1 MNRAFL
7 DSRFSILD
15 PKMSIGDKRI
25 YLASRSPR
33 RRELLKQIGVPFE
46 LLLLRE
52 DLRRG
57 ADVDETPLPD
67 ESPGVY
73 VLRLAGAKVK
83 VAVRQIAYRGLPQ
96 KPVLAAD
103 TTVVFDDRI
112 IGKPEN
118 AEHAARMLRALSGR
132 EHQVLTAVALALR
145 EQVETQI
152 SVSSVWFNEL
162 TDTDIRRYVESGDM
176 RGMQSGFIDI
186 GGELAAFLHVADI
199 RSGRENGDSAR
210 PIERLLSEGQN
221 LLVQVVK
228 DPIGTKGARL
238 STQISIAGRFLVY
251 LPQES
256 HIGISQRIEDEE
268 ERAHLREQLRQFLP
282 PGEKGGVILAPRA

>member
-1 MNRAFL
+1 
-7 DSRFSILD
+7 
-15 PKMSIGDKRI
+15 MSVRDKSI

-73 VLRLAGAKVK
+73 VLRMAGAKVN
-83 VAVRQIAYRGLPQ
+83 AALRQIAVRGLPQ

-112 IGKPEN
+112 IGKPLN
-118 AEHAARMLRALSGR
+118 AGDATRILRALSGR

-145 EQVETQI
+145 EQIEAQI
-152 SVSSVWFNEL
+152 SVSSVWFHEL
-162 TDTDIRRYVESGDM
+162 TDADIRRYVAT
-176 RGMQSGFIDI
+176 
-186 GGELAAFLHVADI
+186 GEPLDKAGAYAIQGRAGAFVT
-199 RSGRENGDSAR
+199 R
-210 PIERLLSEGQN
+210 
-221 LLVQVVK
+221 
-228 DPIGTKGARL
+228 
-238 STQISIAGRFLVY
+238 IAGSYSGIMGLPLAETAELLMRFDIPLW
-251 LPQES
+251 
-256 HIGISQRIEDEE
+256 
-268 ERAHLREQLRQFLP
+268 
-282 PGEKGGVILAPRA
+282 

>member
-1 MNRAFL
+1 
-7 DSRFSILD
+7 
-15 PKMSIGDKRI
+15 MSVWDKRI

-33 RRELLKQIGVPFE
+33 RRDLLKQIGVPFE

-73 VLRLAGAKVK
+73 VLRMAGIKVHT
-83 VAVRQIAYRGLPQ
+83 AVRQIAYRGLPQ

-112 IGKPEN
+112 LGKPQN
-118 AEHAARMLRALSGR
+118 AEDAARMLRTLSGR

-152 SVSSVWFNEL
+152 SVSSVWFQEL
-162 TDTDIRRYVESGDM
+162 ADADIRRYVATGEPLDKAGAYAIQGRAGAFVTRITGSYSGIM
-176 RGMQSGFIDI
+176 GLPLAETA
-186 GGELAAFLHVADI
+186 ELL
-199 RSGRENGDSAR
+199 
-210 PIERLLSEGQN
+210 
-221 LLVQVVK
+221 K
-228 DPIGTKGARL
+228 
-238 STQISIAGRFLVY
+238 RFEIPVW
-251 LPQES
+251 
-256 HIGISQRIEDEE
+256 
-268 ERAHLREQLRQFLP
+268 
-282 PGEKGGVILAPRA
+282 

>member
-1 MNRAFL
+1 
-7 DSRFSILD
+7 
-15 PKMSIGDKRI
+15 MSVGDKRI

-73 VLRLAGAKVK
+73 VLRIAGAKVN

-103 TTVVFDDRI
+103 TAVVFDDRI

-118 AEHAARMLRALSGR
+118 AEQATRILRALSGR

-162 TDTDIRRYVESGDM
+162 TDTDIRRYVET
-176 RGMQSGFIDI
+176 
-186 GGELAAFLHVADI
+186 GEPLGKAGAYAIQGRAGAFVT
-199 RSGRENGDSAR
+199 R
-210 PIERLLSEGQN
+210 
-221 LLVQVVK
+221 
-228 DPIGTKGARL
+228 
-238 STQISIAGRFLVY
+238 IAGSYSGIVGLPLVETAE
-251 LPQES
+251 LLKKFDIP
-256 HIGISQRIEDEE
+256 
-268 ERAHLREQLRQFLP
+268 LW
-282 PGEKGGVILAPRA
+282 